1 MIVHWLF
8 EPGLWSNVAVRTG
21 MGVGVAVAVVSAL
34 VGLFTVMR
42 SQSFAGH
49 ALADVAMAGGAGAG
63 VLGVSPLAGFVLGSL
78 AGAGAMEAIGVE
90 RVRQRDVA
98 TGVVLGAATGLSAL
112 FLYLIT
118 LNSSS
123 TGSTQ
128 LILFGSLFS
137 VSNSTFLVVLA
148 LSVLVVVALASLG
161 RPLLFASL
169 SPDAAKARG
178 VAVSRVTLSF
188 TLLVAVT
195 VGLSSIVIGAVLSTA
210 LLIGPPAAA
219 LRLGRRMSTTLF
231 VASMLGVVAVLLGV
245 VLSYDSFY
253 WWSSH
258 RALPVSFC
266 VVVLIVFELLLVSL
280 YRAMS
285 RRRERVVV

>member
-1 MIVHWLF
+1 MHWLV
-8 EPGLWSNVAVRTG
+8 EPGLWSNAAVRTG
-21 MGVGVAVAVVSAL
+21 LGVGAVVAVVSAL

-49 ALADVAMAGGAGAG
+49 ALADVATAGGAGAG
-63 VLGVSPLAGFVLGSL
+63 VLGVSPLGGFVVGSL
-78 AGAGAMEAIGVE
+78 VGAGAMEAIGVE

-128 LILFGSLFS
+128 LILFGSLFL
-137 VSNSTFLVVLA
+137 VTRSTFLVVVG
-148 LSVLVVVALASLG
+148 LSAAVCLALASLG

-178 VAVSRVTLSF
+178 VAVTRVALLF

-195 VGLSSIVIGAVLSTA
+195 VGLSSIVIGSILSTA

-219 LRLGRRMSTTLF
+219 LRLGRRLSTTFL
-231 VASMLGVVAVLLGV
+231 VASILGVVAVTLGV
-245 VLSYDSFY
+245 VLSYDSYF
-253 WWSSH
+253 WWPSH
-258 RALPVSFC
+258 RTLPVSFC
-266 VVVLIVFELLLVSL
+266 VVALVVLELVLVNL
-280 YRAMS
+280 GRVMG
-285 RRRERVVV
+285 RHRERVVV

>member
-1 MIVHWLF
+1 MHWLA
-8 EPGLWSNVAVRTG
+8 EPGLWSNAAVRTA
-21 MGVGVAVAVVSAL
+21 MGVGAVVAVVSAL

-49 ALADVAMAGGAGAG
+49 ALADVATAGGAGAG
-63 VLGVSPLAGFVLGSL
+63 YLGVSPLAGFVVGSL
-78 AGAGAMEAIGVE
+78 AGGGAMEAIGVE

-112 FLYLIT
+112 FLYLIA

-137 VSNSTFLVVLA
+137 VSNSTFLVVVGLSA
-148 LSVLVVVALASLG
+148 LVSVSLASLG
-161 RPLLFASL
+161 RPLIFASL
-169 SPDAAKARG
+169 SPDAAKVRG
-178 VAVSRVTLSF
+178 VAVRRVTLFF

-195 VGLSSIVIGAVLSTA
+195 VGLSSIVIGSVLSTA

-219 LRLGRRMSTTLF
+219 LRLGRRMSTTLL
-231 VASMLGVVAVLLGV
+231 VASALGVAAVLLGV
-245 VLSYDSFY
+245 VMSYDSYF
-253 WWSSH
+253 WWPSH

-266 VVVLIVFELLLVSL
+266 VVLLVVL
-280 YRAMS
+280 ELFFVNLVRRMS
-285 RRRERVVV
+285 RRREGTVA